1 MHGPQ
6 AQLGVRTDLRI
17 EGHRNRYGEKALKFG
32 GIDMVLRLL
41 QLIPENVTVGY
52 HGVLDLFKPC
62 TEPKA
67 FLHYWPRTKFFLTPE
82 TFDRWLAPRLSV
94 ESPNTNTTREQ
105 ICNTLLLRMM
115 VWGESDEAEK
125 TIGLCRSLGA
135 QMTKRGEFLA
145 LGLYGSLPNTWTELF
160 HLQNNGWVVESFFHV
175 LRSGPPFAEHARGG
189 RDDARRLLRRAADA
203 GCDEVGGGEGTA
215 ARGAGPEAAAPSSS
229 AATPSPTAARRL
241 PRRGPTVARAAVALR
256 RKPPATPSR
265 RCPCLCLF

>member
-1 MHGPQ
+1 MRPGEPGVAAQTWAQLALLATEHPDIRWLGKQPHGPWERDWSRQYWNDYEAVHGPQ

-94 ESPNTNTTREQ
+94 DS
-105 ICNTLLLRMM
+105 
-115 VWGESDEAEK
+115 
-125 TIGLCRSLGA
+125 
-135 QMTKRGEFLA
+135 
-145 LGLYGSLPNTWTELF
+145 
-160 HLQNNGWVVESFFHV
+160 
-175 LRSGPPFAEHARGG
+175 
-189 RDDARRLLRRAADA
+189 
-203 GCDEVGGGEGTA
+203 
-215 ARGAGPEAAAPSSS
+215 
-229 AATPSPTAARRL
+229 
-241 PRRGPTVARAAVALR
+241 
-256 RKPPATPSR
+256 
-265 RCPCLCLF
+265 